1 MNLLDQMLADA
12 PAKPKQA
19 PRVTSAPRVSHSPA
33 KPSLELES
41 LKATLRGAN
50 TFSQRISEMSN
61 RWKWTRRITL
71 VQHQTCQCCG
81 SEVTAITFNGVER
94 SNPYLRATECLPFE
108 PFDVEETRAL
118 PLDIQYADVSVPEC
132 VTCLTMGAIFRELEC
147 PNPIPQQL
155 TLF

>member
-12 PAKPKQA
+12 PAKPKKA
-19 PRVTSAPRVSHSPA
+19 PRVPSAPRVSHSTA
-33 KPSLELES
+33 NLELKS
-41 LKATLRGAN
+41 LQDTLRGAN
-50 TFSQRISEMSN
+50 TFSARIAEMSN

-81 SEVTAITFNGVER
+81 SEVSAITFNGVER

-108 PFDVEETRAL
+108 PFDVETRDLGL
-118 PLDIQYADVSVPEC
+118 PLDIQYADVTVPEC
-132 VTCLTMGAIFRELEC
+132 VTCLTLGAIFRELGC
-147 PNPIPQQL
+147 QNPIPQQF